1 VIVGLLTVHIHINGI
16 NSLKEKR
23 RIVKSLVERLKS
35 RFNLSV
41 SEVEKQDSRSQ
52 AVIGIA
58 LVSNDGSFVGK
69 QLDTVTKFVRRDGR
83 FHVGQI
89 DREVFS

>member
-1 VIVGLLTVHIHINGI
+1 MIVGLLTVHIHISGI
-16 NSLKEKR
+16 NSLKDKR
-23 RIVKSLVERLKS
+23 RIVKSLIERLKS

-41 SEVEKQDSRSQ
+41 AEVEKQDSRSQ
-52 AVIGIA
+52 AVIGVT
-58 LVSNDGSFVGK
+58 LVSNGSPFVEQ
-69 QLDTVTKFVRRDGR
+69 QLDTVINFIRRDGR

>member
-1 VIVGLLTVHIHINGI
+1 MIVGLLTVHIHISGI

-23 RIVKSLVERLKS
+23 RIVKSVIERLKS

-41 SEVEKQDSRSQ
+41 SEIEKQDSRSQ

-58 LVSNDGSFVGK
+58 LVSNDGSFVGR
-69 QLDTVTKFVRRDGR
+69 QLDTVIKFIRRDGR
-83 FHVGQI
+83 FRVGQI

>member
-1 VIVGLLTVHIHINGI
+1 MIVGLLKVHIHISGI
-16 NSLKEKR
+16 NSLKDKR
-23 RIVKSLVERLKS
+23 RIVKSLIGRLKS
-35 RFNLSV
+35 RFNVSV
-41 SEVEKQDSRSQ
+41 SEVDKQDSRAQ

-69 QLDTVTKFVRRDGR
+69 QLDTVTKFIRRDGR

>member
-1 VIVGLLTVHIHINGI
+1 MIVGLLTIHIHMSGI

-23 RIVKSLVERLKS
+23 RIVKSLVERLKG

-41 SEVEKQDSRSQ
+41 AEVERQDSRSQ

-58 LVSNDGSFVGK
+58 LVSNDSSFVGR
-69 QLDTVTKFVRRDGR
+69 QLDMVVKFIRRDGR

-89 DREVFS
+89 DREIFS